1 MGEKVM
7 NTQYDIPLN
16 EIFIKLFH
24 LDIISYGFEDNSLF
38 SKKVNLDANDILLLI
53 FNIYKTFGLSKNCF
67 YDLVNLE
74 KITFNNI
81 ARYLENT
88 LEI

>member
-1 MGEKVM
+1 M
-7 NTQYDIPLN
+7 NTQYDISLN
-16 EIFIKLFH
+16 EIFINLFH
-24 LDIISYGFEDNSLF
+24 IDIISYGFEDNSLF
-38 SKKVNLDANDILLLI
+38 SKKISLDANDVLLLI
-53 FNIYKTFGLSKNCF
+53 FNIYKIFGLPKKCF

-81 ARYLENT
+81 VRYIQNT